1 MDKLLP
7 ATFLFIIV
15 IIGLVYKKVELAHNN
30 ERLNFTRD
38 YRNKFITYV
47 NSIVSNHTFDQKL
60 YYELTSDVNKMQYE
74 LGADGVYAHLT
85 DNLKGYSVKNYQ
97 LLINFLP
104 ETRNILND
112 INNIIMQNRYMQS
125 IQSCDDMF
133 IRHIGTLNQLDEQ
146 IRKNLYN
153 PFSNFAQ
160 GIRFFVSLPWLIL
173 NWFGFIS
180 IETKRKIT
188 GNFIIKLLN
197 FLVTIVGFASNII
210 AIFVGWEPFLLIIKK
225 LIM

>member
-15 IIGLVYKKVELAHNN
+15 IIGFVYKEVELAHNN

-112 INNIIMQNRYMQS
+112 IDNIIMQNRYMQS

-160 GIRFFVSLPWLIL
+160 GIRFFVFLPWLIL

-210 AIFVGWEPFLLIIKK
+210 AIFVGWEPFLLIIKN

>member
-15 IIGLVYKKVELAHNN
+15 IIGFVYKKVELAHNN

>member
-15 IIGLVYKKVELAHNN
+15 IIGFLYKKVELAHNN

>member
-15 IIGLVYKKVELAHNN
+15 IIGFVYKEVELAHNN

-112 INNIIMQNRYMQS
+112 IDNIIMQNRYMQS

-210 AIFVGWEPFLLIIKK
+210 AIFVGWEPFLLIIKN

>member
-15 IIGLVYKKVELAHNN
+15 IIGFVYKEVELAHNN
-30 ERLNFTRD
+30 EWLNFTRD

-112 INNIIMQNRYMQS
+112 IDNIIMQNRYMQS

-210 AIFVGWEPFLLIIKK
+210 AIFVGWEPFLLIIKN

>member
-15 IIGLVYKKVELAHNN
+15 IIGFVYKKVELAHNN

-47 NSIVSNHTFDQKL
+47 NSIVSNHIFDQKL

>member
-15 IIGLVYKKVELAHNN
+15 IIGFVYKEVELAHNN

-112 INNIIMQNRYMQS
+112 IDNIIMQNRYMQS

-180 IETKRKIT
+180 IETKRKIK

-210 AIFVGWEPFLLIIKK
+210 AIFVGWEPFLLIIKN

>member
-15 IIGLVYKKVELAHNN
+15 IIGFVYKKVELAHNN

-47 NSIVSNHTFDQKL
+47 NSIVSNHTFDQKI

-74 LGADGVYAHLT
+74 LCADGVYAHLT

>member
-15 IIGLVYKKVELAHNN
+15 IIGFVYKKVELAHNN

-133 IRHIGTLNQLDEQ
+133 IRHIGTLDQLDEQ

>member
-15 IIGLVYKKVELAHNN
+15 IIGFVYKEVELAHNN

-112 INNIIMQNRYMQS
+112 IDNIIMQNRYMQS

-146 IRKNLYN
+146 IRKNMYN

-210 AIFVGWEPFLLIIKK
+210 AIFVGWEPFLLIIKN

>member
-15 IIGLVYKKVELAHNN
+15 IIGFVYKKVELAHNN

-210 AIFVGWEPFLLIIKK
+210 AICVGWEPFLLIIKK

>member
-1 MDKLLP
+1 MDKILP

-15 IIGLVYKKVELAHNN
+15 IIGFVYKKVELAHNN

>member
-15 IIGLVYKKVELAHNN
+15 IIGSVYKKVELAHNN

>member
-15 IIGLVYKKVELAHNN
+15 IIGFVYKEVELAHNN

-60 YYELTSDVNKMQYE
+60 YYELTSDVNKMQYD

-112 INNIIMQNRYMQS
+112 IDNIIMQNRYMQS

-146 IRKNLYN
+146 IRKNLYK

-210 AIFVGWEPFLLIIKK
+210 AIFVGWEPFLLIIKN

>member
-15 IIGLVYKKVELAHNN
+15 IIGFVYKKVELAHNN

-112 INNIIMQNRYMQS
+112 IDNIIMQNRYMQS

>member
-15 IIGLVYKKVELAHNN
+15 IIGFVYKKVELAHNN

-210 AIFVGWEPFLLIIKK
+210 AIFVGWEPVLLIIKK